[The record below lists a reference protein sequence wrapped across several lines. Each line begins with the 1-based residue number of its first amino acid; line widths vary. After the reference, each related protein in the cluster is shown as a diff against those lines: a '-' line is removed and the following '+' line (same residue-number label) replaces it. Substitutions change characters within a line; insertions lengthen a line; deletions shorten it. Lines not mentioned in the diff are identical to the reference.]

1 MVDNQSIN
9 KYFSAM
15 LTPDKITEIY
25 CIADDF
31 CKEFAQEI
39 KKHQMLP
46 ENGKKRRN
54 RSCEM
59 SDSEIMTVLLLF
71 HFGTFK
77 NFKHYY
83 LHYIGEHLK
92 KEFPKQL
99 SYNRFVE
106 IEHRVFVPMMFFINI
121 ICFGKCTG
129 ITFVDSTPIRV
140 CHNKRIKRNKV
151 FDGIAKTSKNS
162 MGWFHGF
169 KLHLVCNDKGELLSF
184 CLTPANVDDR
194 NPQTLKTLT
203 KNLFGKLFGDKGYI
217 SSSLFEMLF
226 NNGVHL
232 VTGIKSNM
240 KNRLMSFY
248 DRIMLR
254 KRSIIETIND
264 ELKNICEVEHTRH
277 RSMHNFI
284 MNLIA
289 ALAAYSFF
297 DKKPAIRFDMEKPTG
312 QLSLFY

>member
-1 MVDNQSIN
+1 
-9 KYFSAM
+9 M
-15 LTPDKITEIY
+15 LTQDKITEIY
-25 CIADDF
+25 CIVDDF

-39 KKHQMLP
+39 KNLKTLP
-46 ENGKKRRN
+46 DTGKKRRN

-59 SDSEIMTVLLLF
+59 SDSEIITILLLF

-83 LHYIGEHLK
+83 LHYIGIHLK
-92 KEFPKQL
+92 KEFPKQI
-99 SYNRFVE
+99 SYNRFVA
-106 IEHRVFVPMMFFINI
+106 IEHRVFIPMMFFINTV
-121 ICFGKCTG
+121 CFGKCTG

-151 FDGIAKTSKNS
+151 FDGIAHTGKGT
-162 MGWFHGF
+162 MGWFYGF

-184 CLTPANVDDR
+184 CLTPGNVDDR
-194 NPQTLKTLT
+194 DPRTLATLT
-203 KNLFGKLFGDKGYI
+203 KKLFGKLFGDKGYI
-217 SSSLFEMLF
+217 SSSLFETLF

-232 VTGIKSNM
+232 VTGIRNNM
-240 KNRLMSFY
+240 KNRLMNFY

-264 ELKNICEVEHTRH
+264 ELKNICEIEHTRH
-277 RSMHNFI
+277 RAIHNFV

-297 DKKPAIRFDMEKPTG
+297 DKKPAIRFDMMPDTG
-312 QLSLFY
+312 QLELFP

>member
-1 MVDNQSIN
+1 
-9 KYFSAM
+9 M
-15 LTPDKITEIY
+15 LTQDKITEIY

-39 KKHQMLP
+39 KKLKMLP
-46 ENGKKRRN
+46 CGDIKRRN

-59 SDSEIMTVLLLF
+59 SDSEIITILIMY
-71 HFGTFK
+71 HFGGFD
-77 NFKHYY
+77 NFKFYY
-83 LHYIGEHLK
+83 LHYICIHLK

-99 SYNRFVE
+99 SYNRFVA
-106 IEHRVFVPMMFFINI
+106 IEHRVFVPMIFFINTL
-121 ICFGKCTG
+121 CFGKCTG
-129 ITFVDSTPIRV
+129 ITFVDSTSIRV
-140 CHNKRIKRNKV
+140 CNNKRIKRNKV
-151 FDGIAKTSKNS
+151 FHGIAQTGKST

-169 KLHLVCNDKGELLSF
+169 KLHLVCNEKGELLSF
-184 CLTPANVDDR
+184 CLTPGNVDDR
-194 NPQTLKTLT
+194 DPKTLKTLT
-203 KNLFGKLFGDKGYI
+203 KKLFGKLFGDKGYI
-217 SSSLFEMLF
+217 SSSLFEILF

-240 KNRLMSFY
+240 KNRLMNFY

-264 ELKNICEVEHTRH
+264 ELKNICEIEHSRH
-277 RSMHNFI
+277 RSIHNFL

-297 DKKPAIRFDMEKPTG
+297 DKKPAIRCEIQKPDG
-312 QLSLFY
+312 QLSLFF